1 VPKRWRSIR
10 RKLTLS
16 RERVRSERS
25 PRGGLESGSSAA
37 GRAQG
42 QSRRECQAVVVR
54 DGIDGEVKA
63 LSLQHAK
70 ALNDGERSLGLS
82 VAK

>member
-1 VPKRWRSIR
+1 MAVYPQEAH
-10 RKLTLS
+10 TLP
-16 RERVRSERS
+16 RARPLRRS

-54 DGIDGEVKA
+54 DGIDGEAKA

-70 ALNDGERSLGLS
+70 ALNDGGRSLGLS